1 MKEKKGS
8 GKGKAGIIAALAV
21 LAIIVLCFG
30 TIVNFV
36 TDYWWFKDLGYTQ
49 VFFTKLFTEIKIAIP
64 AFVITFI
71 LSQLYL
77 TTLRRE
83 YMKKLETVE
92 GHASDKSVKRFTMLI
107 SAIFSVII
115 TFLLTTSLWQQ
126 ILYSMN
132 STEFNVE
139 DPIFNNDISFYV
151 FRLALMNS
159 ASGLS
164 LMVIIAFLILTG
176 VYYMYLIS
184 VRRPTILEERDVF
197 TAEEYEDMQS
207 GGAGDGAEGASEHF
221 GAFGA
226 AFGQMFKD
234 GPSIPKPKKQVN
246 RGNFAIL
253 GRIAVRQLVILGV
266 FFFLMVAAT
275 FFLRQYDLLYSPSG
289 VVYGAG
295 YTDINITLLAYRIEI
310 ALAVLSAVMV
320 VVCAARK
327 KFKRMLILPVIMIAV
342 SVGSGILGNVVQ
354 SLIVSPDEFNKE
366 SEYLENNMKYT
377 QMAYGIDKVKDTE
390 FSAKGT
396 LTSQNIVDNQPT
408 ISNIRINDFT
418 PSKQFYNQTQSI
430 RTYYT
435 FNDVDVDRYMI
446 DGEYTQTFLSAREM
460 NSSNLG
466 EDVSWLSKHIKYTHG
481 YGITLSRVDAITAT
495 GQPEMLVDNI
505 PPVSDTADLKV
516 ARPEIYFGE
525 STDDYVITN
534 TSEKEFDYPSGTENV
549 YSNYEGEHG
558 IKLSLLKRIF
568 YAFKEQN
575 IKILVSTNINSDSKI
590 LYERNIMDRV
600 TKIAP
605 FLSYDADP
613 YIVVSESGQLY
624 WIIDAYTMSSY
635 YPYSEKATLDD
646 NVTTFNYIRNPI
658 KVVVN
663 AYDGSTD
670 FYKVSDEPICDTI
683 SKIYPGLIK
692 DVSEMPEDLQS
703 HIRYSNTLFA
713 IQAKMYQRY
722 HMSDVSAFYLN
733 EDKWSISTEI
743 YGQEEKTMEPNYY
756 IMKLPGEDGEEFIN
770 SIPFTPSG
778 KKNMTGLLVA
788 RNDGDNYGELI
799 IYRLPKDKVIYGP
812 MQIESQIDQN
822 TEISKEFSL
831 WNSSGSKYTRGD
843 MFVIPI
849 DDSLLYVE
857 PVYLESSTDTS
868 LPEVKRVIVAY
879 GDQIAYAPTLAEA
892 LDSLFNMGDAY
903 VNDNTADGYG
913 PGSGA
918 ESGDS
923 VNVGSMSLSQ
933 LAKKANEAY
942 NNAVSA
948 QKNGDWAGYGSYL
961 NELQKYLNQMAAD
974 SSTDTAVSDD
984 AADSNNDTAAMQDDD
999 ASARTDGQAA

>member
-92 GHASDKSVKRFTMLI
+92 GHASDKSIKRFTMLI

-221 GAFGA
+221 GVFGA

-613 YIVVSESGQLY
+613 YIVVSESGRLY

-913 PGSGA
+913 PGSGS

-923 VNVGSMSLSQ
+923 ANIGSMSLSQ

-974 SSTDTAVSDD
+974 SSTDTTVSDN

>member
-207 GGAGDGAEGASEHF
+207 GGAGDGAEDASEHF

-377 QMAYGIDKVKDTE
+377 RMAYGIDKVKDTE

-558 IKLSLLKRIF
+558 IKLSLFKRIF

-613 YIVVSESGQLY
+613 YIVASESGQLY

>member
-1 MKEKKGS
+1 MKKKGS
-8 GKGKAGIIAALAV
+8 GKGKTGIIAVLV
-21 LAIIVLCFG
+21 LLAIIVLCFG

-64 AFVITFI
+64 TLVIIFF

-77 TTLRRE
+77 TTLKRE
-83 YMKKLETVE
+83 YIKKLETVQ
-92 GHASDKSVKRFTMLI
+92 GHASDKSIKRFTMLI
-107 SAIFSVII
+107 SAIFSIII
-115 TFLLTTSLWQQ
+115 TYLLTTSLWQQ
-126 ILYSMN
+126 ILYAMN
-132 STEFNVE
+132 STDFNVD
-139 DPIFNNDISFYV
+139 DPVFHNDISFYV

-159 ASGLS
+159 ASSLS
-164 LMVIIAFLILTG
+164 LAIIIAFLILTG

-184 VRRPTILEERDVF
+184 VRRPTILEDRDVF

-207 GGAGDGAEGASEHF
+207 GGDGEESETDHF
-221 GAFGA
+221 GAFGVFGE

-234 GPSIPKPKKQVN
+234 GPSVPKPKKQVN
-246 RGNFAIL
+246 KGNFAIL
-253 GRIAVRQLVILGV
+253 GKIATRQLVILGV
-266 FFFLMVAAT
+266 CFFLMIAAA
-275 FFLRQYDLLYSPSG
+275 FFLKQYDLLYSSSG

-295 YTDINITLLAYRIEI
+295 YTDINITLLAYRIEVI
-310 ALAVLSAVMV
+310 LAVLSAIML
-320 VVCAARK
+320 VVCAVRK
-327 KFKRMLILPVIMIAV
+327 KFKRMLILPVIMIAI
-342 SVGSGILGNVVQ
+342 SVGSGVLGNAVQ

-366 SEYLENNMKYT
+366 SKYLENNMKYT

-396 LTSQNIVDNQPT
+396 LTSQSIIDNQAT

-460 NSSNLG
+460 NSANLG

-505 PPVSDTADLKV
+505 PPVSGTQDLKV
-516 ARPEIYFGE
+516 TRPEIYFGE
-525 STDDYVITN
+525 STDDYIITN

-590 LYERNIMDRV
+590 LYDRNIMDRV

-613 YIVVSESGQLY
+613 YVVVSESGQLY

-635 YPYSEKATLDD
+635 YPYSEKAALDD
-646 NVTTFNYIRNPI
+646 NITTFNYIRNPI

-663 AYDGSTD
+663 AYDGSVD
-670 FYKVSDEPICDTI
+670 FYKVNDEPICDTI

-692 DVSEMPEDLQS
+692 DVSEMPEDLHS

-722 HMSDVSAFYLN
+722 HMTDVSAFYLN
-733 EDKWSISTEI
+733 EDRWSVSTEI
-743 YGQEEKTMEPNYY
+743 YGQDEKTMEPNYY
-756 IMKLPGEDGEEFIN
+756 IMKLPGEDSEEFIN
-770 SIPFTPSG
+770 SVPFTPSG

-799 IYRLPKDKVIYGP
+799 IYRLPKDQVIYGP

-857 PVYLESSTDTS
+857 PVYLESSNDTS

-892 LDSLFNMGDAY
+892 LDSLFDMGDAY
-903 VNDNTADGYG
+903 VDKNTADGYG
-913 PGSGA
+913 SGSG
-918 ESGDS
+918 ESSSDS
-923 VNVGSMSLSQ
+923 SASGTGSMSLSQ

-948 QKNGDWAGYGSYL
+948 QKNGDWAGYGDYL
-961 NELQKYLNQMAAD
+961 NELQKYLNQMAGNSAE
-974 SSTDTAVSDD
+974 SD
-984 AADSNNDTAAMQDDD
+984 QDN
-999 ASARTDGQAA
+999 

>member
-71 LSQLYL
+71 LSQIYL

-92 GHASDKSVKRFTMLI
+92 GHASDKSIKRFTMLI

-207 GGAGDGAEGASEHF
+207 GGVGDGAEDASEHF

-558 IKLSLLKRIF
+558 IKLSLFKRIF

-613 YIVVSESGQLY
+613 YIVVSESGRLY

-733 EDKWSISTEI
+733 EDKWSVSTEI

-923 VNVGSMSLSQ
+923 ANVDSMSLSQ

-999 ASARTDGQAA
+999 ASVRTDGQAA

>member
-1 MKEKKGS
+1 
-8 GKGKAGIIAALAV
+8 
-21 LAIIVLCFG
+21 
-30 TIVNFV
+30 
-36 TDYWWFKDLGYTQ
+36 
-49 VFFTKLFTEIKIAIP
+49 
-64 AFVITFI
+64 
-71 LSQLYL
+71 
-77 TTLRRE
+77 
-83 YMKKLETVE
+83 
-92 GHASDKSVKRFTMLI
+92 
-107 SAIFSVII
+107 
-115 TFLLTTSLWQQ
+115 
-126 ILYSMN
+126 
-132 STEFNVE
+132 
-139 DPIFNNDISFYV
+139 
-151 FRLALMNS
+151 
-159 ASGLS
+159 
-164 LMVIIAFLILTG
+164 
-176 VYYMYLIS
+176 
-184 VRRPTILEERDVF
+184 
-197 TAEEYEDMQS
+197 
-207 GGAGDGAEGASEHF
+207 
-221 GAFGA
+221 
-226 AFGQMFKD
+226 
-234 GPSIPKPKKQVN
+234 
-246 RGNFAIL
+246 
-253 GRIAVRQLVILGV
+253 
-266 FFFLMVAAT
+266 
-275 FFLRQYDLLYSPSG
+275 
-289 VVYGAG
+289 
-295 YTDINITLLAYRIEI
+295 
-310 ALAVLSAVMV
+310 
-320 VVCAARK
+320 
-327 KFKRMLILPVIMIAV
+327 
-342 SVGSGILGNVVQ
+342 
-354 SLIVSPDEFNKE
+354 
-366 SEYLENNMKYT
+366 
-377 QMAYGIDKVKDTE
+377 
-390 FSAKGT
+390 
-396 LTSQNIVDNQPT
+396 
-408 ISNIRINDFT
+408 
-418 PSKQFYNQTQSI
+418 
-430 RTYYT
+430 
-435 FNDVDVDRYMI
+435 
-446 DGEYTQTFLSAREM
+446 
-460 NSSNLG
+460 
-466 EDVSWLSKHIKYTHG
+466 
-481 YGITLSRVDAITAT
+481 
-495 GQPEMLVDNI
+495 
-505 PPVSDTADLKV
+505 
-516 ARPEIYFGE
+516 
-525 STDDYVITN
+525 
-534 TSEKEFDYPSGTENV
+534 
-549 YSNYEGEHG
+549 
-558 IKLSLLKRIF
+558 
-568 YAFKEQN
+568 
-575 IKILVSTNINSDSKI
+575 
-590 LYERNIMDRV
+590 MDRV

-999 ASARTDGQAA
+999 ASAPTDGQAA

>member
-1 MKEKKGS
+1 MDKKEKS
-8 GKGKAGIIAALAV
+8 GGRKGIIAILAV
-21 LAIIVLCFG
+21 LAVIVLCFG
-30 TIVNFV
+30 TIVTFV

-49 VFFTKLFTEIKIAIP
+49 VFFTKLFTEIKIAVP
-64 AFVITFI
+64 TFI
-71 LSQLYL
+71 IVLLLAQLYL
-77 TTLRRE
+77 VTLRRE

-92 GHASDKSVKRFTMLI
+92 GHASDKSIKRFTLLI
-107 SAIFSVII
+107 STVFSLII

-126 ILYSMN
+126 ILYAMN
-132 STEFNVE
+132 STDFNVE

-151 FRLALMNS
+151 FKLAFMNS
-159 ASGLS
+159 ANGLA
-164 LMVIIAFLILTG
+164 MTVIIAFFVLTLL
-176 VYYMYLIS
+176 YYAYLIS
-184 VRRPTILEERDVF
+184 VRRPTVLEDRDVF
-197 TAEEYEDMQS
+197 TAEEYENMKGSEDEQS
-207 GGAGDGAEGASEHF
+207 ESGQF
-221 GAFGA
+221 GAFEA
-226 AFGQMFKD
+226 VFGNIFSGGNGGHRAHKPQKQM
-234 GPSIPKPKKQVN
+234 N
-246 RGNFAIL
+246 RENFSIL
-253 GRIAVRQLVILGV
+253 GRIAKRQLLILGV
-266 FFFLMVAAT
+266 LFFLMVAAT
-275 FFLRQYDLLYSPSG
+275 FFLKQYDLLYSTSG

-295 YTDINITLLAYRIEI
+295 YTDINITLLAYRLEI
-310 ALAVLSAVMV
+310 VLAVLSAVTLV
-320 VVCAARK
+320 IFSIK
-327 KFKRMLILPVIMIAV
+327 KKYKRILILPVIMIAV
-342 SVGSGILGNVVQ
+342 SVGSGMLGAAVQ
-354 SLIVSPDEFNKE
+354 SLIVSPDEFDKE
-366 SEYLENNMKYT
+366 SQYLENNMSYT
-377 QMAYGIDKVKDTE
+377 QMAYGIDEVEDTE

-396 LTSQNIVDNQPT
+396 LTAENITDNQAT

-481 YGITLSRVDAITAT
+481 YGITLSRVDAITST

-505 PPVSDTADLKV
+505 PPVSDTEDLAV
-516 ARPEIYFGE
+516 TRPEIYFGE

-534 TSEKEFDYPSGTENV
+534 TDEKEFDYPSGTENV
-549 YSNYEGEHG
+549 YSEYEGENG
-558 IKLSLLKRIF
+558 IRLSLIKRIF
-568 YAFKEQN
+568 YAIKEQN

-635 YPYSEKATLDD
+635 YPYSESATLDD
-646 NVTTFNYIRNPI
+646 GITSFNYIRNPI
-658 KVVVN
+658 KVVIN

-670 FYKVSDEPICDTI
+670 FYSVADEPICSTI
-683 SKIYPGLIK
+683 SRIYPGLIK
-692 DVSEMPEDLQS
+692 DVSEMPEDLQE

-713 IQAKMYQRY
+713 IQAQMYQRY
-722 HMSDVSAFYLN
+722 HMTDVSAFYLN
-733 EDKWSISTEI
+733 EDKWSVSTEI

-756 IMKLPGEDGEEFIN
+756 IMKLPGEESEEFIN
-770 SIPFTPSG
+770 SVPFTPSG

-788 RNDGDNYGELI
+788 RNDGDHYGELI
-799 IYRLPKDKVIYGP
+799 IYRLPKDQVIYGP

-857 PVYLESSTDTS
+857 PVYLESSNDTS

-903 VNDNTADGYG
+903 VDQNTSS
-913 PGSGA
+913 GSGSGEGTGSSGGGGTA
-918 ESGDS
+918 EL
-923 VNVGSMSLSQ
+923 GSMSLSK
-933 LAKKANEAY
+933 LAEKANEAY
-942 NNAVSA
+942 NNAVAA
-948 QKNGDWAGYGSYL
+948 QKQGDWAGYGDYL
-961 NELQKYLNQMAAD
+961 DELQMYLERMTAD
-974 SSTDTAVSDD
+974 SSSGTSDTGSAEGDVSDGTQD
-984 AADSNNDTAAMQDDD
+984 EAA
-999 ASARTDGQAA
+999 

>member
-1 MKEKKGS
+1 MKKKGS
-8 GKGKAGIIAALAV
+8 GKGKTGIIAVLV
-21 LAIIVLCFG
+21 LLAIIVLCFG

-64 AFVITFI
+64 TLVIIFF

-77 TTLRRE
+77 TTLKRE
-83 YMKKLETVE
+83 YIKKLETVQ
-92 GHASDKSVKRFTMLI
+92 GHASDKSIKRFTMLI
-107 SAIFSVII
+107 SAIFSIII
-115 TFLLTTSLWQQ
+115 TYLLTTSLWQQ
-126 ILYSMN
+126 ILYAMN
-132 STEFNVE
+132 STDFNVD
-139 DPIFNNDISFYV
+139 DPVFHNDISFYV

-159 ASGLS
+159 ASSLS
-164 LMVIIAFLILTG
+164 LAIIIAFLILTG

-184 VRRPTILEERDVF
+184 VRRPTILEDRDVF

-207 GGAGDGAEGASEHF
+207 GGDGEESETDHF
-221 GAFGA
+221 GAFGVFGE

-234 GPSIPKPKKQVN
+234 GPSVPKPKKQVN
-246 RGNFAIL
+246 KGNFAIL
-253 GRIAVRQLVILGV
+253 GKIATRQLVILGV
-266 FFFLMVAAT
+266 CFFLMIAAA
-275 FFLRQYDLLYSPSG
+275 FFLKQYDLLYSSSG

-295 YTDINITLLAYRIEI
+295 YTDINITLLAYRIEVI
-310 ALAVLSAVMV
+310 LAVLSAIML
-320 VVCAARK
+320 VVCAVRK
-327 KFKRMLILPVIMIAV
+327 KFKRMLILPVIMIAI
-342 SVGSGILGNVVQ
+342 SVGSGVLGNAVQ

-366 SEYLENNMKYT
+366 SKYLENNMKYT

-396 LTSQNIVDNQPT
+396 LTSQSIIDNQAT

-460 NSSNLG
+460 NSANLG

-505 PPVSDTADLKV
+505 PPVSGTQDLKV
-516 ARPEIYFGE
+516 TRPEIYFGE
-525 STDDYVITN
+525 STDDYIITN

-590 LYERNIMDRV
+590 LYDRNIMDRV

-613 YIVVSESGQLY
+613 YVVVSESGQLY
-624 WIIDAYTMSSY
+624 WIMDAYTMSSY
-635 YPYSEKATLDD
+635 YPYSEKAALDD
-646 NVTTFNYIRNPI
+646 NITTFNYIRNPI

-663 AYDGSTD
+663 AYDGSVD
-670 FYKVSDEPICDTI
+670 FYKVNDEPICDTI

-692 DVSEMPEDLQS
+692 DVSEMPEDLHS

-722 HMSDVSAFYLN
+722 HMTDVSAFYLN
-733 EDKWSISTEI
+733 EDRWSVSTEI
-743 YGQEEKTMEPNYY
+743 YGQDEKTMEPNYY
-756 IMKLPGEDGEEFIN
+756 IMKLPGEDSEEFIN
-770 SIPFTPSG
+770 SVPFTPSG

-799 IYRLPKDKVIYGP
+799 IYRLPKDQVIYGP

-849 DDSLLYVE
+849 GDSLLYVE
-857 PVYLESSTDTS
+857 PVYLESSNDTS

-892 LDSLFNMGDAY
+892 LDSLFDMGDAY
-903 VNDNTADGYG
+903 VDKNTADGYG
-913 PGSGA
+913 SGSG
-918 ESGDS
+918 ESSSDS
-923 VNVGSMSLSQ
+923 SASGTGSMSLSQ

-948 QKNGDWAGYGSYL
+948 QKNGDWAGYGDYL
-961 NELQKYLNQMAAD
+961 NELQKYLNQMAGD
-974 SSTDTAVSDD
+974 SAESD
-984 AADSNNDTAAMQDDD
+984 QDN
-999 ASARTDGQAA
+999 